1 MASLKKKLQN
11 TILHKE
17 SLDPSYELMH
27 SPQGPIML
35 FKNGLLQHENM
46 DYTIDGSQITWL
58 EDATPLETD
67 YLYVYYMKNREGVN
81 QSYGFANLS
90 DAVVQAD
97 LELERVEKLAKLKK
111 FKEKQYQRLKA
122 ELEPSEIPEDKL
134 KKYQERIEQNI
145 EKPELIKDVSDISD
159 ERLRKYQE
167 RISRSKE

>member
-17 SLDPSYELMH
+17 PLDPSYELQS

-35 FKNGLLQHENM
+35 FKNGLLQHESM

-58 EDATPLETD
+58 EDAIPLETD
-67 YLYVYYMKNREGVN
+67 YLYVYYMKNREGAN
-81 QSYGFANLS
+81 QSLGFVRLP
-90 DAVVQAD
+90 DEIIQAD
-97 LELERVEKLAKLKK
+97 LESERSEKLAKLKK

-122 ELEPSEIPEDKL
+122 ELEPLDISEDKL

-145 EKPELIKDVSDISD
+145 EKAESIKDVSD